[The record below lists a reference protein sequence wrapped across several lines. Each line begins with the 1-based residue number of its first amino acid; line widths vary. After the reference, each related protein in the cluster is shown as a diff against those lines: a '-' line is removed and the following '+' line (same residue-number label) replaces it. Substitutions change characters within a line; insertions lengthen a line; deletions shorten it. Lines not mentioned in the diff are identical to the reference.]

1 MQNVPPEPYRYWFQ
15 IVGSELYN
23 FKDKELCQR
32 HYITYMLLR
41 TQKIF
46 EYKNLPDTIPKRMLE
61 SMLQV
66 NGFVCVAKHSGDLY
80 AFWGGLGG
88 EPDAYYQPTICV
100 VANPFLKLNKEYKI
114 GKDCVIIRNDTHYY
128 GLMPLF
134 RRYATALVE
143 NDLSFR
149 LASINTRIQSI
160 MTAPDQPTTE
170 ACEEYLSSVEAG
182 DLGVIQANEFLEG
195 VKVQNASTALRT
207 FTDLIEYQQ
216 YLKASWFNEIGLN
229 ANYNMKREKLSTTE
243 SQMNND
249 ALLPLVD
256 EMLESRREGIKLV
269 NEMFGTNIEV
279 SFASSWEKLVEEFQA
294 QIDDL
299 KMGDVGSGTGTNEE
313 QSNQLDRG
321 EDNGESRTSD
331 TSGAPDSQVQIS
343 DDERGRNGMVSSDS
357 EGKVED
363 DSGKSDAD
371 SSGVSGDVQTSEM
384 QREDGASE
392 TTDDN
397 GVAGDGNGET
407 SEEVS
412 DSDDGVTVNVEV
424 EVNVEG
430 GDEDAESEGQT
441 ESPESVRDNESV
453 Q

>member
-15 IVGSELYN
+15 IVGSQLYN

-100 VANPFLKLNKEYKI
+100 VANPFLKLNKEYNI

-143 NDLSFR
+143 NDISFR

-170 ACEEYLSSVEAG
+170 ACEEYLEGVEAG

-294 QIDDL
+294 EIDDL
-299 KMGDVGSGTGTNEE
+299 KMGAGTDSGEM

-321 EDNGESRTSD
+321 EDDGTDNGENSF
-331 TSGAPDSQVQIS
+331 G
-343 DDERGRNGMVSSDS
+343 DS
-357 EGKVED
+357 ESDEA
-363 DSGKSDAD
+363 DSGVSVDVQEAHGD
-371 SSGVSGDVQTSEM
+371 SSGEE
-384 QREDGASE
+384 QREDGTSE
-392 TTDDN
+392 TTDESD
-397 GVAGDGNGET
+397 DGNDEDGGE

-412 DSDDGVTVNVEV
+412 DSDAGVTVNVEV

-430 GDEDAESEGQT
+430 DDSDDESERQAES
-441 ESPESVRDNESV
+441 SESVRDNESV

>member
-170 ACEEYLSSVEAG
+170 ACEEYLGSVEAG

-294 QIDDL
+294 EIDDL
-299 KMGDVGSGTGTNEE
+299 KMSAGGTEGTQGTDGTQDE

-321 EDNGESRTSD
+321 EDDGADNSEREDDTGVEVSDVDSGEELREDDAQGASD
-331 TSGAPDSQVQIS
+331 
-343 DDERGRNGMVSSDS
+343 ESDS
-357 EGKVED
+357 GNTEEQ
-363 DSGKSDAD
+363 SDI
-371 SSGVSGDVQTSEM
+371 
-384 QREDGASE
+384 
-392 TTDDN
+392 
-397 GVAGDGNGET
+397 
-407 SEEVS
+407 EEVS
-412 DSDDGVTVNVEV
+412 DSDAGVAVNVVV